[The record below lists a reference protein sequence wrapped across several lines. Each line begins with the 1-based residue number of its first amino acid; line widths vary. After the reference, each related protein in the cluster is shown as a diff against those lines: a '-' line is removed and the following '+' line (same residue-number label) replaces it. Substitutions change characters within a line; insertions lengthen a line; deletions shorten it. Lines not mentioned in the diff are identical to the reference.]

1 MASLQ
6 DDRGL
11 NGDFHDR
18 GSCILCLE
26 MEELHKT
33 REENKICR
41 YSMSEPEKVDSLK
54 PNNSNKRNHEIDL
67 KRIFNFPNDI
77 KKEIYSYYLD
87 FYRLRMNW
95 NPIHQEL
102 TEKEHDLILTEHL
115 FDRSADYHFIERMPA
130 LVPRCSDD
138 QLQVLWEGYCVKTL
152 QEYFYSYTSS
162 FEEDW
167 ESDSDIEYI
176 D

>member
-1 MASLQ
+1 
-6 DDRGL
+6 
-11 NGDFHDR
+11 
-18 GSCILCLE
+18 
-26 MEELHKT
+26 
-33 REENKICR
+33 
-41 YSMSEPEKVDSLK
+41 MSEPEKVDSLK
-54 PNNSNKRNHEIDL
+54 PKNSNKRNHEIDL

-87 FYRLRMNW
+87 FYRLRLNW

-115 FDRSADYHFIERMPA
+115 FDRSVDYHFIERMPA